1 VHFEIRDKEFAMSG
15 ADIERL
21 TRETEAVMRQFHDAF
36 DRHDPAALVELVA
49 DDCIIEN
56 TTPAP
61 NGSLHVGKQAC
72 LAVWQGL
79 AAAAGTGFSREEVSV
94 AGERAIV
101 RWRYRWGDEENQSVR
116 GVNLMRVHNG
126 RVVEAMGYVKS
137 N

>member
-1 VHFEIRDKEFAMSG
+1 MIMARDDCDRIS
-15 ADIERL
+15 
-21 TRETEAVMRQFHDAF
+21 RETEDVMRQFHEAF
-36 DRHDPAALVELVA
+36 DRHDPAAFVELVA

-72 LAVWQGL
+72 LAFWQRL

-94 AGERAIV
+94 TGDRAIV
-101 RWRYRWGDEENQSVR
+101 RWRYQWGDEESQSVR
-116 GVNLMRVHNG
+116 GVNLMRVRDG

>member
-1 VHFEIRDKEFAMSG
+1 MELTMRHD
-15 ADIERL
+15 DHERIS
-21 TRETEAVMRQFHDAF
+21 RETEDVMRQFHDAF
-36 DRHDPAALVELVA
+36 DRHDPAAFVELVA
-49 DDCIIEN
+49 DDCVIEN

-101 RWRYRWGDEENQSVR
+101 RWRYRWGDEESQSVR
-116 GVNLMRVHNG
+116 GVNLMRVRNG

>member
-1 VHFEIRDKEFAMSG
+1 MELTMRHD
-15 ADIERL
+15 DHERIS
-21 TRETEAVMRQFHDAF
+21 RETEDVMRQFHDAF
-36 DRHDPAALVELVA
+36 DRHDPAAFVELVA
-49 DDCIIEN
+49 DDCVIEN

-94 AGERAIV
+94 VGERAIV
-101 RWRYRWGDEENQSVR
+101 RWRYRWGDEESQSVR
-116 GVNLMRVHNG
+116 GVNLMRVRNG

>member
-1 VHFEIRDKEFAMSG
+1 MELTMRHD
-15 ADIERL
+15 DHERIS
-21 TRETEAVMRQFHDAF
+21 RETEDVMRQFHDAF
-36 DRHDPAALVELVA
+36 DRHDPAAFVELVA
-49 DDCIIEN
+49 DDCVIEN

-79 AAAAGTGFSREEVSV
+79 AAAAGTGFSREEVSMV
-94 AGERAIV
+94 GERAIV
-101 RWRYRWGDEENQSVR
+101 RWRYRWGDEESQSVR
-116 GVNLMRVHNG
+116 GVNLMRVRNG

>member
-1 VHFEIRDKEFAMSG
+1 MSG

-79 AAAAGTGFSREEVSV
+79 AAAGTGFSREEVSV
-94 AGERAIV
+94 VGERAIV
-101 RWRYRWGDEENQSVR
+101 RWRYRWGGEENQSVR

>member
-1 VHFEIRDKEFAMSG
+1 MSG

-21 TRETEAVMRQFHDAF
+21 TRETETVMRHFHDAF

-94 AGERAIV
+94 VGERAIV

>member
-1 VHFEIRDKEFAMSG
+1 MQG
-15 ADIERL
+15 GDIERL

-36 DRHDPAALVELVA
+36 DRHDPAAFVELIA
-49 DDCIIEN
+49 DDCVIEN

-79 AAAAGTGFSREEVSV
+79 ATAAHTGFSREEVWAV
-94 AGERAIV
+94 GERVIV
-101 RWRYRWGDEENQSVR
+101 RWRYRWGDEETQSVR
-116 GVNLMRVHNG
+116 GVNLVRVRDG

-137 N
+137 Q

>member
-1 VHFEIRDKEFAMSG
+1 MQSG
-15 ADIERL
+15 DMERI
-21 TRETEAVMRQFHDAF
+21 TKETEAVMQRFHDAF
-36 DRHDPAALVELVA
+36 DRHDPAAFVDLVA

-79 AAAAGTGFSREEVSV
+79 AAAPGTGFSREEVSV
-94 AGERAIV
+94 ARERVIV

-116 GVNLMRVHNG
+116 GVNLLRIRDG

-137 N
+137 K